1 MNKPV
6 WLSCLYITL
15 VLICSLPIPLKADTF
30 THRKTGEKLHGYIS
44 HKKIG
49 RNYIEFV
56 QTKEHGPKRLN
67 LDDYDIKYNNI
78 GRRKHIAVLPIRRGI
93 EFNCVT
99 DAFEQA
105 IAKAADGGPL
115 FILINI
121 DTPGGRVGLMRR
133 ICTAIA
139 QTRTCPTVAFISD
152 GDFGG
157 AFSAGA
163 YIALSCN
170 QIYMAEKTVIGAAT
184 TIVIVGGVSKGIKEV
199 SGETVAEKHMSADRA
214 IIAAIAEQNNRPGL
228 IAKAMVD
235 KEIEVLEIAQ
245 HGKRLFISRENL
257 KSEQNVVHVW
267 SKKGY
272 LLTLNAHEAVRC
284 GIADKIVVS
293 HEDILKDYQATGANI
308 VVYEDM
314 DNARRNYELNKRDLD
329 NIYDENDF
337 LIKKFKANI
346 EEVHIVNIKLIH
358 ERTNY
363 DLLLIRKDFLK
374 RNISSSTQ
382 RNKLRS
388 AIKQQEMLIGDI
400 ISKREFLLSDLL
412 NLLNKLILNSETAI
426 SMDEIYPE
434 LGVNVNSLKALINS
448 SSVEYQRIQNM
459 D

>member
-1 MNKPV
+1 MNRPV
-6 WLSCLYITL
+6 WLNCLYITL

-44 HKKIG
+44 YKKIG
-49 RNYIEFV
+49 RNSIEFV

-78 GRRKHIAVLPIRRGI
+78 GRRKHVAVLPIRKGI
-93 EFNCVT
+93 KLNCVT
-99 DAFEQA
+99 NAFKMA
-105 IAKAADGGPL
+105 IAKAANGGPL
-115 FILINI
+115 FILIDI
-121 DTPGGRVGLMRR
+121 DTPGGRSDLMMR
-133 ICTAIA
+133 ICNAIT

-157 AFSAGA
+157 ALSAGA

-170 QIYMAEKTVIGAAT
+170 RIYMAEKTVIGAAT
-184 TIVIVGGVSKGIKEV
+184 AVVGGVGIKEV
-199 SGETVAEKHMSADRA
+199 YGETAGEKHMSADRA

-235 KEIEVLEIAQ
+235 KEIEVLEVAQ
-245 HGKRLFISRENL
+245 NGKRLFISRENL
-257 KSEQNVVHVW
+257 KSKQDVVHVW
-267 SKKGY
+267 SKKGS

-293 HEDILKDYQATGANI
+293 HKDILKDYQATGANI

-314 DNARRNYELNKRDLD
+314 ANARRNYELDKRNLD
-329 NIYDENDF
+329 SIYSENDF

-374 RNISSSTQ
+374 RNTRSATQ

-388 AIKQQEMLIGDI
+388 AIKQQEMLIDNI
-400 ISKREFLLSDLL
+400 INKREFLLYDLL
-412 NLLNKLILNSETAI
+412 DLLDKLISNSETAI
-426 SMDEIYPE
+426 SIGEIYPE
-434 LGVNVNSLKALINS
+434 LGVNVNSLKAIINS
-448 SSVEYQRIQNM
+448 SSVEYQRIKNI